1 LALVINHRDHGRLMN
16 LNEHNGTMCGIFNGY
31 CFIKPKAL

>member
-1 LALVINHRDHGRLMN
+1 MN
-16 LNEHNGTMCGIFNGY
+16 LNEHNGTICGIFNGY